1 MFMVISGECLKTAKG
16 LRNFQS
22 KEACRRTQPGVSGWL
37 WAAFPSRK
45 ALDTQGAGIWPPE
58 S

>member
-1 MFMVISGECLKTAKG
+1 MFMVISGECLKIAKG

-22 KEACRRTQPGVSGWL
+22 EEACRRTQPGVSGGL

-45 ALDTQGAGIWPPE
+45 ALDTQGAGIWPRE